1 MSVRSM
7 TGFARVRKALP
18 EGELVVSVKSVNHR
32 GLDLHFH
39 MAPELDP
46 FENALRK
53 LIKEYVARGHFQLQV
68 SLNRSN
74 GATTSESFLNRPLME
89 AYLKAFA
96 EAAEQSGI
104 AASPDLNAAFRIPAM
119 FRAEAALEL
128 GGEFEA
134 SLTAAVREALAA
146 LNQFRER
153 EGSEIAVEM
162 RGRAGRLREFAAR
175 LELIRAGATAA
186 FQTRLKERLAEL
198 LQGAGLDA
206 QRLAQEAAL
215 LADRSDIS
223 EELIRLKTHAA
234 ESEELLRAGGD
245 VGKKLDFLLQEMNRE
260 TNTILSKTGGL
271 GDTGMA
277 ITTLGLEAKSEIEKI
292 REQALNLE

>member
-1 MSVRSM
+1 M
-7 TGFARVRKALP
+7 TGFARVRKTLP
-18 EGELVVSVKSVNHR
+18 EGELVVSLKSVNHR

-39 MAPELDP
+39 MLPDLDP
-46 FENALRK
+46 FENSLRK
-53 LIKEYVARGHFQLQV
+53 LIKENVARGHVQLQV

-74 GATTSESFLNRPLME
+74 GVTGESFLNRPLLD

-96 EAAEQSGI
+96 EAARQSGI
-104 AASPDLNAAFRIPAM
+104 TASPDLNAAFRIPAM
-119 FRAEAALEL
+119 FRADAVLEF
-128 GGEFEA
+128 GGEFEGT
-134 SLTAAVREALAA
+134 LTAAVREALAA

-153 EGSEIAVEM
+153 EGGEIAVEM
-162 RGRAGRLREFAAR
+162 RSRSARIREIVAR
-175 LELIRAGATAA
+175 MEQIRAGSTSA
-186 FQTRLKERLAEL
+186 FQQRLKERLAEL

-223 EELIRLKTHAA
+223 EELVRLKTHAA
-234 ESEELLRAGGD
+234 ELEELLRAGGD

-271 GDTGMA
+271 GDTGIA
-277 ITTLGLEAKSEIEKI
+277 ITALGLEAKSEIEKI

>member
-1 MSVRSM
+1 M
-7 TGFARVRKALP
+7 TGFARVRRTLP
-18 EGELVVSVKSVNHR
+18 EAELVVSLKSVNHR

-39 MAPELDP
+39 MPQDLDP

-53 LIKEYVARGHFQLQV
+53 LIKENVARGHVQLQV
-68 SLNRSN
+68 SLHRSN
-74 GATTSESFLNRPLME
+74 GPTGESFLNRPLLD
-89 AYLKAFA
+89 AYLQAFA
-96 EAAEQSGI
+96 EAVEQSGL

-128 GGEFEA
+128 SGDFEGA
-134 SLTAAVREALAA
+134 LTAAVREALAA

-153 EGSEIAVEM
+153 EGGEIAIEM
-162 RGRAGRLREFAAR
+162 RSRTGRLREIATR
-175 LELIRAGATAA
+175 MEQIRDGSSAA
-186 FQTRLKERLAEL
+186 FQQRLKERLAEL
-198 LQGAGLDA
+198 LQGAGLEP

-223 EELIRLKTHAA
+223 EELIRLKTHAG
-234 ESEELLRAGGD
+234 ELEELLRAGGD

-271 GDTGMA
+271 GDTGMS
-277 ITTLGLEAKSEIEKI
+277 ITSLGLEAKSEIEKI